1 MQPAGL
7 SSALGISLHSPRPL
21 PAILLA
27 LCVAVPGIALVGCA
41 DHAADAAPEAETAV
55 PTAARRASAGPG
67 DPVAKPRYIGAA
79 GCAAAMCH
87 GGGGVVAG
95 EATPVGSEYTVWL
108 SRDPHAHAYAALLDP
123 LSVSIVRNMRA
134 SPQYADLPE
143 ASEASICLTCHS
155 ISPGST
161 AGEPNPHGLQ
171 GGVSCE
177 ACHGPAE
184 HWLEPHK
191 RADWKTRSAA
201 EKESLGLWNTQDVLS
216 RVKLC
221 SECHVGGRR
230 GDVNHDLIAAG
241 HPRMA
246 FEFAAYQTNMPA
258 HWDVTTER
266 RAALKADSGSAVELE
281 AAYEAKLW
289 AVGQVTVARQALV
302 LLQLR
307 AGGPAAESTQT
318 VWPEFSEW
326 NCYDCHHHLE
336 AESWRQRTAG
346 RPGQLTWGT
355 WTYPLLPLL
364 SAETGGPDLA
374 GPDSPLRKLE
384 REMIRV
390 YPDRKEVTRLA
401 AQVVGQLD
409 RWAVELNGHTDW
421 SDRARPSLVRVIT
434 DGPAVAGRDWDGAA
448 QTYLALSALA
458 NEASRAQAGE
468 PTGPMLQRGLDTIRE
483 ALRFGTD
490 DDPDAMASPPN
501 YADRLDTILGEFSR
515 LQSQLGRN

>member
-1 MQPAGL
+1 MKQAGTWTAFGV
-7 SSALGISLHSPRPL
+7 SL

-27 LCVAVPGIALVGCA
+27 LGGAVAGIALVGCA
-41 DHAADAAPEAETAV
+41 DDAASAAPETEKAAAIPVRQATAG
-55 PTAARRASAGPG
+55 TGGPRT
-67 DPVAKPRYIGAA
+67 KPRYIGAA

-87 GGGGVVAG
+87 GGGGIVAG
-95 EATPVGSEYTVWL
+95 ESTPVGSEYTYWL

-123 LSVSIVRNMRA
+123 VSVSIIRNLRA
-134 SPQYADLPE
+134 SPRYADLPE

-216 RVKLC
+216 RAKLC

-258 HWDVTTER
+258 HWDVSAER
-266 RAALKADSGSAVELE
+266 RAGLKADTGSVTDLN
-281 AAYEAKLW
+281 AAYEAELW
-289 AVGQVTVARQALV
+289 AIGQVAVAHQALE

-307 AGGPAAESTQT
+307 AGDSAAESAQA

-336 AESWRQRTAG
+336 AESWHHQRQNTGG
-346 RPGQLTWGT
+346 RPGQPAWGT

-364 SAETGGPDLA
+364 SAETEGPDLA
-374 GPDSPLRKLE
+374 RPDSPLRKLE

-390 YPDRKEVTRLA
+390 YPDREEVKRLA
-401 AQVVGQLD
+401 AQAAAQLD
-409 RWAVELNGHTDW
+409 RWAVELNGRADW
-421 SDRARPSLVRVIT
+421 SDRARLSLVRVIT
-434 DGPAVAGRDWDGAA
+434 DGPTVASRDWDGAA

-468 PTGPMLQRGLDTIRE
+468 LGGPMLQRGLDTIRE

-490 DDPDAMASPPN
+490 DNPDVMTSPPN

-515 LQSQLGRN
+515 LQSQLDRN